1 MPKLSIDNRPVEVD
15 AGATVLDAAGRLGIE
30 IPTLCHL
37 AGHDPATSCM
47 VCVVK
52 VAGRDKLLPACATPA
67 ADGMRVETDTDEVR
81 TARRTALELLLSEHL
96 GDCMA
101 PCHSV
106 CPARMDIPLMLR
118 QIAAG
123 RDADA
128 IRTVKRQIAL
138 PAVLGR
144 ICHRPCEKGCRR
156 GAADGAVGICEL
168 KRYAADTDLA
178 AAETFLPQRREPTG
192 KTVAIVGAGAAG
204 LSAAYYLLQSGHA
217 CTLFDDHDSPGGM
230 LRYAV
235 SRDELPL
242 DVLDAEIDVIRRL
255 GAEFRMG
262 VTVGRDIPMSE
273 IEDRFDAVLIAGGD
287 TIAETVERLDLAVAD
302 GRVKADARTFQAS
315 RAGIFAAGAAL
326 RATQH
331 AVRAVADGRFVA
343 PSIDQHLGGEAVVG
357 PNRPFTV
364 HIGRPMDGEMPA
376 FLAESAA
383 PDAPPCAAVGY
394 TVDQAR
400 AEALRCLHCDCRKP
414 VACKLRQYCREYDA
428 RPRQY
433 TGPRRPFQQ
442 DRSHPEVI
450 FEPGKC
456 IDCGICIRLAAA
468 AGEEIGLT
476 FLNRGFDVRVGVPF
490 GGPLAK
496 ALTKSAKECVKHCPT
511 GALSLR

>member
-1 MPKLSIDNRPVEVD
+1 MPKLSIDNRPVEID
-15 AGATVLDAAGRLGIE
+15 DGATVLDAAGRLGIE

-37 AGHDPATSCM
+37 AGHDSATSCM
-47 VCVVK
+47 LCVVK

-67 ADGMRVETDTDEVR
+67 ADGMAVETDTDEVR
-81 TARRTALELLLSEHL
+81 ASRRTALELLLSEHL

-106 CPARMDIPLMLR
+106 CPARMNIPLMIR
-118 QIAAG
+118 QLAAG

-178 AAETFLPQRREPTG
+178 AATPFVPSRPEPTG
-192 KTVAIVGAGAAG
+192 KTVAIVGAGPAG

-217 CTLFDDHDSPGGM
+217 CTLFDDHDAPGGM

-235 SRDELPL
+235 LREDLPL

-255 GAEFRMG
+255 GAEFRLG
-262 VTVGRDIPMSE
+262 VTVGRDTPMAE
-273 IEDRFDAVLIAGGD
+273 IEDGFDAVLIAGGE
-287 TIAETVERLDLAVAD
+287 TIAEAA
-302 GRVKADARTFQAS
+302 GRVEADARTFQTA
-315 RAGIFAAGAAL
+315 RPGVFAAGAAI

-343 PSIDQHLGGEAVVG
+343 SSIDQYLGGEAVVG
-357 PNRPFTV
+357 PDRPFTV
-364 HIGRPMDGEMPA
+364 HIGRPMDGEMHA

-383 PDAPPCAAVGY
+383 PDAPPWAATGL
-394 TVDQAR
+394 TEAQAR

-414 VACKLRQYCREYDA
+414 DDCKLRDYCRQYDA

-433 TGPRRPFQQ
+433 KGPRRLFQQ

-456 IDCGICIRLAAA
+456 IDCGICIRLTAA
-468 AGEEIGLT
+468 AGEDIGLT
-476 FLNRGFDVRVGVPF
+476 FLNRGFNVRVGAPF
-490 GGPLAK
+490 GRPLAE
-496 ALTKSAKECVKHCPT
+496 ALTESAQTCVQHCPT
-511 GALSLR
+511 GALSLP